1 MKWFV
6 TLCLISLLVV
16 GAGLRWYFVQHI
28 SPDVDE
34 LTTLWAT
41 RRILDT
47 GMPLMPSGVLYTRGI
62 LHSYT
67 IGAFA
72 CIGGLTTT
80 VGRLPSVL
88 FGLLSILLIGWIG
101 RQAWHERV
109 GLLAA
114 AGLAFLPEAV
124 LADGHARFYAQHL
137 FFTLLTLW
145 LTYRALDLPAQPG
158 DDHRPSW
165 GLHLAATLAFGLAL
179 FAQEETV
186 LLYPTLVL
194 AIYLWRGWRY
204 LWQPPVLV
212 AQGLALGLLLL
223 RYALEQLGQPGYFAA
238 IQTHKAYLNF
248 DFDFVGAWHTYR
260 SLYIAPPRLGWTAMA
275 LVGVSVALVALWQQ
289 RKTQWRLAH
298 LPAAQQAVLFF
309 ALPFFLIFGI
319 LLTLVGEQ
327 WRNERYLLFLQPCWL
342 LVGAAG
348 VHWLVERWF
357 QQPRWRASATLL
369 IAGTLLIPLWPSLRA
384 GLLNHPEGYAAAFTY
399 VAAHRQAGDII
410 ITPQPP
416 ACAAILGEPCTFYA
430 RERGYEPYVTVQNGV
445 VVDRWSGAPL
455 LNTVAQLQHVLKTA
469 KAQGVR
475 VWFVTD
481 GNRLGKRYNEAFM
494 QTTIEQFHL
503 AFEVRGVRVL
513 QAAGWQTLPPY
524 IIQKTFTPPLAVG
537 AMTIARWER
546 TSAQPGAA
554 VHVQLH
560 WGHIGLLQAQINTSV
575 QVAAADGTRLTQAD
589 GPPALGIISTFE
601 EVRGTLPDLKT
612 LRLPANLQPGRYRFE
627 IVAYDAQT
635 RTPLAAPL
643 AIDWFTV
650 GAPPVKPVYTLNAQW
665 QNGLRLLGGDAWPAI
680 LAPNTPLPLR
690 LVWST
695 TTAIKHDYTVF
706 IHLLGPDGQIIAQH
720 DSQPAAGF
728 YPTSG
733 WLVDEPIEDHYT
745 LALPATLPPGDYRL
759 IVGWYQPTTMVRLAL
774 VNGNDRIAIT
784 HWRLP

>member
-1 MKWFV
+1 MKWLV
-6 TLCLISLLVV
+6 ALCLISLLVV

-41 RRILDT
+41 RRILDSGT
-47 GMPLMPSGVLYTRGI
+47 PAMPSGVLYTRGI
-62 LHSYT
+62 LNSYT
-67 IGAFA
+67 IAGFA
-72 CIGGLTTT
+72 LVGGLTTI
-80 VGRLPSVL
+80 VGRLPSML
-88 FGLLSILLIGWIG
+88 FGLFSILLIWWIG
-101 RQAWHERV
+101 RRVWHERV

-114 AGLAFLPEAV
+114 AGLTFLPEAV

-145 LTYRALDLPAQPG
+145 LTYRALHLPARP
-158 DDHRPSW
+158 DDAPPATW

-194 AIYLWRGWRY
+194 AICLWRGWRY

-212 AQGLALGLLLL
+212 AQGLAVGLLLL

-248 DFDFVGAWHTYR
+248 DFDVVGAWHTYR
-260 SLYIAPPRLGWTAMA
+260 ALYVAPQRLGWTAMA
-275 LVGVSVALVALWQQ
+275 LVGVIVALVALWQQ
-289 RKTQWRLAH
+289 RKAQWRLSH

-309 ALPFFLIFGI
+309 ALPFVLIFGI

-327 WRNERYLLFLQPCWL
+327 WRNERYILFLQPCWL

-357 QQPRWRASATLL
+357 QQPRWRWRATILL
-369 IAGTLLIPLWPSLRA
+369 AGALLIPLWPSLQA

-399 VAAHRQAGDII
+399 VAAHRQAGDIV

-430 RERGYEPYVTVQNGV
+430 RERGYEPYVTVQAGV
-445 VVDRWSGAPL
+445 IVDRWSGAPL
-455 LNTVAQLQHVLKTA
+455 LNTVEQLQHVLKTA
-469 KAQGVR
+469 QAQGVH

-481 GNRLGKRYNEAFM
+481 GTRLGKRYNEAFM
-494 QTTIEQFHL
+494 QMTIEQFHL
-503 AFEVRGVRVL
+503 AFEERGVRVL
-513 QAAGWQTLPPY
+513 RSSGWQALPPY
-524 IIQKTFTPPLAVG
+524 TVHKTFTPLLAVG
-537 AMTIARWER
+537 EMTIVTWER
-546 TSAQPGAA
+546 TPAVPGET
-554 VHVQLH
+554 VHVQFH
-560 WGHIGLLQAQINTSV
+560 WGRTGLPQAQINTSV
-575 QVAAADGTRLTQAD
+575 QVVAADGTRLTQAD
-589 GPPALGIISTFE
+589 GPPALGMISTFE

-635 RTPLAAPL
+635 RTPLANPL
-643 AIDWFTV
+643 PIDWFTV
-650 GAPPVKPVYTLNAQW
+650 GAPPVRPVYPLNAQW
-665 QNGLRLLGGDAWPAI
+665 QNGLQLLGGDAWPAT
-680 LAPNTPLPLR
+680 LTPNTTLPLR
-690 LVWST
+690 LVWAT
-695 TTAIKHDYTVF
+695 TTPIKSDYTVF
-706 IHLLGPDGQIIAQH
+706 VHLLGPAGQIIAQQ
-720 DSQPAAGF
+720 DQQPLAGF

-733 WLVDEPIEDHYT
+733 WLVNEQIEDHYALT
-745 LALPATLPPGDYRL
+745 LPATLPPGDYRL
-759 IVGWYQPTTMVRLAL
+759 IVGWYQPTTMVRLPL
-774 VNGNDRIAIT
+774 LNGSDRMAIT
-784 HWRLP
+784 HWRIR